1 MAEKKVDIA
10 IESLR
15 EFIQKFEAS
24 LDPRM
29 WAKLIREEK
38 EELLAEIRADTPV
51 RTNVLKEASDLMYVT
66 TGFNLTAAG
75 AEQLG
80 LYSEREH
87 GELMTLL
94 EESATIHEEAIEL
107 LGDVDYIEAFRRVHQ
122 SNMSKLGDDGKPI
135 KRDDGKIMKGPNYK
149 PPKLDDLTTLLI
161 MPQDKKLI
169 I

>member
-1 MAEKKVDIA
+1 MAGPDITLQA
-10 IESLR
+10 LR
-15 EFIQKFEAS
+15 EFIVKFEAS

-29 WAKLIREEK
+29 WANLIREEK
-38 EELLAEIRADTPV
+38 DELLAEIRVDIPV
-51 RTNVLKEASDLMYVT
+51 RVNVLKEVSDLMYVT

-75 AEQLG
+75 AEQLA
-80 LYSEREH
+80 LFSEREH

-94 EESATIHEEAIEL
+94 EESSTVHEEAIEI

-161 MPQDKKLI
+161 MPQEKKLI